1 MKRFNLYSP
10 MGQFI
15 RKRSYTG
22 SPGTW
27 ETLNIYNSDGN
38 IIGETRKPLL
48 SAETNLQIGWLVDTL
63 KKDYNIFSQIELTD
77 YTFLENKGV
86 KITVKLN
93 LNKKAFR
100 LEKTECL
107 FCGLDH
113 EINSNHEYVSY
124 KIYMRHIAI
133 IRICPHCG
141 AKQTFKYPYP
151 KDMNFNVLKNL
162 SMFYIDNGWL
172 DLYGPPVNT
181 VYEGQF
187 VDDQVILRCTEIS
200 ASI

>member
-1 MKRFNLYSP
+1 

-22 SPGTW
+22 SSETW
-27 ETLNIYNSDGN
+27 EKKNIYSKDDD
-38 IIGETRKPLL
+38 IIGETIRKPLL
-48 SAETNLQIGWLVDTL
+48 SAETSQQIGWLVDHV
-63 KKDYNIFSQIELTD
+63 KNDCVFSQIELND
-77 YTFLENKGV
+77 YTFLKNKGV
-86 KITVKLN
+86 KVIIKLN
-93 LNKKAFR
+93 LNKTFR

-113 EINSNHEYVSY
+113 EINSKHEYVSY
-124 KIYMRHIAI
+124 KIYMKHISI
-133 IRICPHCG
+133 IRVCPHCG
-141 AKQTFKYPYP
+141 AKQVFKYPYP

-162 SMFYIDNGWL
+162 TMFYIDNGWL

-187 VDDQVILRCTEIS
+187 VDDQAILRCTEIS